1 MSLLHLYRHPGHS
14 ASQTVALLRRAQGT
28 AASCISAIDTE
39 FCFNIAA
46 SRRLTAPELDVL
58 RWLLAETFEPEGFA
72 DRSLLPAGGQVLEVG
87 PRMSFTTAWSTN
99 AVAVCHAC
107 GLDAIQRIERSRRY
121 RVTASR
127 PLTDAET
134 AAFLALAHDRMTECP
149 YPRRLESFESGVTP
163 APVFEVPVLREG
175 RAALERIN
183 RELGLAF
190 DDWDLDYYTDLFRTA
205 WAATPP
211 ASSASTS
218 RSPTASTRATGSP
231 VGATARSGPFCGRN
245 DGQNR
250 DTLDHMGA
258 HVVTCGPG
266 TTVLDAAWREL
277 H

>member
-190 DDWDLDYYTDLFRTA
+190 DDWDLDYYTDLFRN
-205 WAATPP
+205 
-211 ASSASTS
+211 
-218 RSPTASTRATGSP
+218 R
-231 VGATARSGPFCGRN
+231 VGRN
-245 DGQNR
+245 PTSVECFDIAQSNSEHSRHWFSGRGHCSQWPFLREERWPNR